1 MIAGRDQKLKDID
14 KRFLLYKKS
23 KHIPIVEIKKYT
35 FDQIRNFFDNIKTE
49 DYIGTRIL
57 IKYCKHFPQ
66 ISNCAILNCAN
77 SDAPN
82 AGYRID
88 HCVTQE
94 GQIFHDSDV
103 FTANLSE
110 FYPFDF
116 KNELLYVTN
125 VTFHNY
131 EHLQWDPLR
140 LRTNDVIFAASKRIT
155 NRFETEKLKPDLER
169 IIESIFK
176 VAYINGRSH
185 IYLWP
190 IGCGVFK
197 NNQRIIAELF
207 AKEIKNNIGYFKEI
221 VMVIYD
227 REGTDKK
234 FNDSFIN
241 ELRKNN
247 LNYKIN

>member
-1 MIAGRDQKLKDID
+1 MNRRKEDID
-14 KRFLLYKKS
+14 NRLNLYKKG
-23 KHIPIVEIKKYT
+23 KHIPIGKAKKYT
-35 FDQIRNFFDNIKTE
+35 FEEIDTYFDNLKTNFQL
-49 DYIGTRIL
+49 IGTRIE
-57 IKYCKHFPQ
+57 IKYYKYLPQ
-66 ISNCAILNCAN
+66 IHICVILNCAN
-77 SDAPN
+77 ADAAN
-82 AGYRID
+82 AGYRIN

-103 FTANLSE
+103 FASSLAD

-125 VTFHNY
+125 VTFHNNGA
-131 EHLQWDPLR
+131 LQWDPLR
-140 LRTNDVIFAASKRIT
+140 LRTNDVIFPASKRIK
-155 NRFETEKLKPDLER
+155 NSCETEKMRPDLKR

-176 VAYINGRSH
+176 VAFINGISYL
-185 IYLWP
+185 YLWP

-197 NNQRIIAELF
+197 NNQRIVAELF
-207 AKEIKNNIGYFKEI
+207 VETIKKNIGYFKEI

-227 REGTDKK
+227 KNRNDKV

-241 ELRKNN
+241 ELHINN